1 MKGDGEAM
9 DSATQNHVTA
19 EELWRLP
26 GDGTRR
32 QLVRGR
38 IVVKPLR
45 GARHG
50 GIVANVGTLI
60 GQWAQRCGGC
70 AAVSSGYILS
80 RNPDTVRG
88 PDVSYVRAGRV
99 PAAAEGESFWAVA
112 PDLAVE
118 IVSPT
123 DSAEV
128 IREKVRDYL
137 IAGTRLVW
145 VIYPR
150 SREVVAHTPDG
161 LSQTFAAADTLA
173 SPDVLPGFS
182 CKVAELFE

>member
-1 MKGDGEAM
+1 MN
-9 DSATQNHVTA
+9 SATQNDVTA

-26 GDGTRR
+26 DDGTRR

-38 IVVKPLR
+38 VVVEPLR

-50 GIVANVGTLI
+50 GIVANVGSLI
-60 GQWAQRCGGC
+60 GRWAQCCGGV
-70 AAVSSGYILS
+70 AAFSSGYILA

-88 PDVSYVRAGRV
+88 PDVSYVRPERIPPTGV
-99 PAAAEGESFWAVA
+99 PEAFWELA

-118 IVSPT
+118 VVSPS
-123 DSAEV
+123 DAAEL
-128 IREKVRDYL
+128 IREKVREYL
-137 IAGTRLVW
+137 SAGTRLVW

-161 LSQTFAAADTLA
+161 LSQTFGAADTLA